1 MPFYVRRIE
10 EGDPSGILKVFLP
23 TAVLKA
29 KRNNGQWYV
38 EANYSG
44 VVNALCENGWHKAND
59 KRQAQLQGPQS
70 SPKPKAT
77 APKAKPP
84 VKKAQPK
91 PTTKPK
97 PKAKPKAATP
107 PVELNLLDSSVKVIE
122 KLLRTG
128 DYDAYLQPLLDAENA
143 GKTRKS
149 VVTLLED
156 RLSK

>member
-1 MPFYVRRIE
+1 MPFYVKRVE
-10 EGDPSGILKVFLP
+10 EGDPSGVLEVFLP

-29 KRNNGQWYV
+29 RRNNGQWYV
-38 EANYSG
+38 ETNHTGA
-44 VVNALCENGWHKAND
+44 VNALRDNGWRKAND

-70 SPKPKAT
+70 SPKPKAA

-91 PTTKPK
+91 PKPK

-107 PVELNLLDSSVKVIE
+107 PVELSLLDSSVKVIE
-122 KLLRTG
+122 KLLRSG